1 MNYILGR
8 KVGMTHVFSPDGG
21 TIPVTVV
28 EAGPCTVV
36 QKKTEKKDGYE
47 AIQVG
52 FLPHKE
58 KGFTKA
64 ELGHFKKAGVQPF
77 AELHEVPLGEGDAGL
92 EVGAVIDASVFDR
105 GDRVDVTCKSKGR
118 GFAGV
123 LKRHGFA
130 GGPGGHGGM
139 FDRLAGSMGSSAY
152 PSKIIKGKKMPG
164 HMGDKKTTI
173 IGLLVVDVIPEDN
186 VILLR
191 GSVPGAKN
199 GVLLLK
205 RSTRTGAGLDDKP
218 KEQVR
223 SMNPLKASK
232 RAARGG

>member
-1 MNYILGR
+1 MDYILGR
-8 KVGMTHVFSPDGG
+8 KLGMTHVFSPDGE

-28 EAGPCTVV
+28 EAGPCTIV
-36 QKKTEKKDGYE
+36 QKKIEEKDGYS
-47 AIQVG
+47 AVQIG
-52 FLPHKE
+52 FLPRKE
-58 KGFTKA
+58 KNFSKG

-77 AELHEVPLGEGDAGL
+77 AELREVPLGEDDAEL
-92 EVGAVIDASVFDR
+92 EVGAIFDVTEFDR
-105 GDRVDVTCKSKGR
+105 GDRVDVTGKTKGR

-139 FDRLAGSMGSSAY
+139 FDRLAGSMGASAY

-164 HMGDKKTTI
+164 HMGDKQRTA

-186 VILLR
+186 LLLIR

-199 GVLLLK
+199 GILLLR

-223 SMNPLKASK
+223 SLNPLKASK
-232 RAARGG
+232 RAARGA

>member
-1 MNYILGR
+1 MDYILGR
-8 KVGMTHVFSPDGG
+8 KLGMTHVFSPDGE

-28 EAGPCTVV
+28 EAGPCTIV
-36 QKKTEKKDGYE
+36 QKKIEEKDGYS
-47 AIQVG
+47 AVQIG
-52 FLPHKE
+52 FLPRKE
-58 KGFTKA
+58 KNFSKG

-77 AELHEVPLGEGDAGL
+77 AELREVPLGEDDAGL
-92 EVGAVIDASVFDR
+92 EVGAIFDVTEFDR
-105 GDRVDVTCKSKGR
+105 GDRVDVTGKTKGR

-139 FDRLAGSMGSSAY
+139 FDRLAGSMGASAY

-164 HMGDKKTTI
+164 HMGDKQRTA

-186 VILLR
+186 LLLIR

-199 GVLLLK
+199 GILLLR

-223 SMNPLKASK
+223 SLNPLKASK
-232 RAARGG
+232 RAARGA